1 MCIIKTRESMRS
13 QSLTQGCNARK
24 VNCSCVYSAYILK
37 PVCFEVK
44 GEHSKTL
51 NKITKGLNICVDFE
65 LRDSKLN
72 WEYKQTE

>member
-1 MCIIKTRESMRS
+1 MCENPGNSLFVLSFFSMNKNFNKS
-13 QSLTQGCNARK
+13 TCA
-24 VNCSCVYSAYILK
+24 
-37 PVCFEVK
+37 VCFEVK